1 MSPVPGVFASLRR
14 FLSEAVRSR
23 LAWLVVSL
31 HAAWFLLAIANMSPP
46 SREVANF
53 IEQFS
58 GSTVSI
64 LAGRPFHFAHESLFL
79 QLLTLFDLP
88 SMFASIPIA
97 LLLFPLLK
105 LLHVGLYEGSYVGAG
120 IQIAMGSL
128 QWLLVGRL
136 AEVWLGSRRWGVSAL
151 QQINQHFVTLMILIL
166 LLTAV
171 SVPLL
176 NARSRRLAFR
186 HAAISLQ

>member
-1 MSPVPGVFASLRR
+1 MSPVSATVRKLGQLLAEAS
-14 FLSEAVRSR
+14 RSL
-23 LAWLVVSL
+23 LAWLVCSL
-31 HAAWFLLAIANMSPP
+31 HAACYLLAIASMSPP

-58 GSTVSI
+58 GSSVSI
-64 LAGRPFHFAHESLFL
+64 LAGRSFHFAHESLFL

-105 LLHVGLYEGSYVGAG
+105 LFHVGVYEGSYIGAG

-136 AEVWLGSRRWGVSAL
+136 AEVWLGSRKWGLSAI
-151 QQINQHFVTLMILIL
+151 QRINRHFVTLTILIL

-176 NARSRRLAFR
+176 NARSRRIAFR
-186 HAAISLQ
+186 HAAISLH